1 MPYPSRYYSP
11 SLESSALGEPFPR
24 PSLFDSKEDFISRVA
39 PIGMAAIY
47 FGSFS
52 FAPQDAALSRQALF
66 KLSFLHRYFL
76 QPGGLRISVQ
86 RHTAILSGTLTGRLL
101 ALMAD
106 ILAHQIDGVGE
117 VQDDTETS
125 NGHGSPSALREAAQL
140 LLATDQTLRSGVH
153 VSLEDGHLMLDGEV
167 NSLVQRNWAEQLVA
181 SAGGE
186 IHSRLK
192 VVSAPASTEIPKP
205 PEVDDES
212 LQALVLFRLRLVRET
227 EHLPVRVK
235 ANGGV
240 VSLQGKVRTEALR
253 QRVENLSRS
262 TLGLRELRSSLA
274 ITR

>member
-1 MPYPSRYYSP
+1 MPYPSRHYSP

-76 QPGGLRISVQ
+76 QPGGLRITVQ
-86 RHTAILSGTLTGRLL
+86 RSTAILSGTLTGRLL

-140 LLATDQTLRSGVH
+140 ILATDQTLRSGV
-153 VSLEDGHLMLDGEV
+153 
-167 NSLVQRNWAEQLVA
+167 
-181 SAGGE
+181 
-186 IHSRLK
+186 
-192 VVSAPASTEIPKP
+192 
-205 PEVDDES
+205 
-212 LQALVLFRLRLVRET
+212 
-227 EHLPVRVK
+227 
-235 ANGGV
+235 
-240 VSLQGKVRTEALR
+240 
-253 QRVENLSRS
+253 
-262 TLGLRELRSSLA
+262 
-274 ITR
+274 